1 MKKIGQKS
9 GLTLVELIVAS
20 MLIAIVLLGVVAFN
34 LSLTQIQDDSFNQ
47 STLSIQAS
55 TAMNY
60 LEDDISMAIG
70 NNSNPGVTTR
80 TGSITPGLCLR
91 QPDATPLTM
100 VDNLWICYFLDNL
113 TATADH
119 NLKRCVP
126 SPINNIPDRISECD
140 TNDPITNLVKLQ
152 DGNFFT
158 VGDDIPFTPPGPG
171 LIKITLNAQDGTG
184 SYSMTTD
191 IGMKNHSF

>member
-1 MKKIGQKS
+1 MKKPGQKQ

-60 LEDDISMAIG
+60 LKDDISMATGTRIKPG
-70 NNSNPGVTTR
+70 ISIYSTSANS
-80 TGSITPGLCLR
+80 SLCLR
-91 QPDATPLTM
+91 QPDDTLLSLD
-100 VDNLWICYFLDNL
+100 DNSWICHIWDN
-113 TATADH
+113 TSK
-119 NLKRCVP
+119 NLRRCVP
-126 SPINNIPDRISECD
+126 TTRPTTLFPTTPPACRTTSPIMY
-140 TNDPITNLVKLQ
+140 LVRLQ
-152 DGNFFT
+152 NGNFFQA
-158 VGDDIPFTPPGPG
+158 GFPSSG
-171 LIKITLNAQDGTG
+171 LVTITLNAEDGTD

-191 IGMKNHSF
+191 IEMKNHSR